1 MMLRWLVALSFTALL
16 GCDSPEPPAPAG
28 FAGLGSEA
36 QGFSAVTRGEPLA
49 FPDDFGAHP
58 DYRIEWWYVTA
69 NLTDE
74 NGEQWGAQWTLFRQA
89 MVPQNSVEAEAGWQ
103 SAQVWL
109 GHAALTRADGHQHAD
124 RLARGGIGQAGV
136 RAQPFRAWI
145 DDWSLGGDTALQSS
159 PLQLSPLQVRAAGA
173 GFSYDLKLHASA
185 PLVLHGDRGF
195 SQKSTRGQAS
205 WYYSQPF
212 FQVDGEVQWQGETR
226 RVSGMA
232 WLDREWSSQPLAA
245 DQQGWDWFSLHLRDG
260 SKLMLFRLR
269 SNDDSHFYSGTWITP
284 AGVAEPLDASAISM
298 TPLAQ
303 SKVAGRTLP
312 TQWQLQIAHKKFDV
326 TAQALNPKAWMGT
339 GIPYWEGPVNIAGS
353 HTGVGYLEMTG
364 Y

>member
-1 MMLRWLVALSFTALL
+1 MMPRWIFAFAFIALV
-16 GCDSPEPPAPAG
+16 GCDRTESPAPTG

-36 QGFSAVTRGEPLA
+36 QGFTAVTRGESLD
-49 FPDDFGAHP
+49 FPEDFGAHP

-74 NGEQWGAQWTLFRQA
+74 SGEQWGAQWTLFRQA
-89 MVPQNSVEAEAGWQ
+89 MTPQSSAEADAGWQ

-109 GHAALTRADGHQHAD
+109 GHAALTRANEHRYAD
-124 RLARGGIGQAGV
+124 RLARGGIGQADV
-136 RAQPFRAWI
+136 RTQPFQAWI
-145 DDWSLGGDTALQSS
+145 DDWSLAGAVD
-159 PLQLSPLQVRAAGA
+159 PQLSPLQVSATGER
-173 GFSYDLKLHASA
+173 FSYDLSLQATA

-195 SQKSTRGQAS
+195 SQKSDRGQAS

-212 FQVDGEVQWQGETR
+212 FQVDGEIQWQGESRQVT
-226 RVSGMA
+226 GKA

-245 DQQGWDWFSLHLRDG
+245 DQQGWDWFSLHLQDG

-269 SNDDSHFYSGTWITP
+269 SDDDSHFYSGTWITP
-284 AGVAEPLDASAISM
+284 AGVPEPLDRSVILM
-298 TPLAQ
+298 TPLEETE
-303 SKVAGRTLP
+303 VANRNLP
-312 TQWQLQIAHKKFDV
+312 TRWRLQIADKGLDV
-326 TAQALNPKAWMGT
+326 TAQALNPQSWMGT
-339 GIPYWEGPVNIAGS
+339 GIPYWEGPVNVAGS

>member
-1 MMLRWLVALSFTALL
+1 MMLRWLVTLSFTLLL
-16 GCDSPEPPAPAG
+16 GCDSTEAPVPAG

-36 QGFSAVTRGEPLA
+36 QGFSTVTRGQPLV

-74 NGEQWGAQWTLFRQA
+74 SGEQWGAQWTLFRQA
-89 MVPQNSVEAEAGWQ
+89 MAPQNSSEAEAGWQ

-109 GHAALTRADGHQHAD
+109 GHAALTRADVHLHAD

-136 RAQPFRAWI
+136 RAQPFEAWI
-145 DDWSLGGDTALQSS
+145 DNWSLSGDAA
-159 PLQLSPLQVRAAGA
+159 LQLSPLQVSATGE

-212 FQVDGEVQWQGETR
+212 FQVEGEVQWQGEKR

-284 AGVAEPLDASAISM
+284 AGVAEPLDASAISV

-303 SKVAGRTLP
+303 STVAGRTLP
-312 TQWQLQIAHKKFDV
+312 TQWRLQIAHKKFDV
-326 TAQALNPKAWMGT
+326 TAQALNPNAWMGT

>member
-1 MMLRWLVALSFTALL
+1 MMPRWIFAFAVIALA
-16 GCDSPEPPAPAG
+16 GCDRTESSAPAG

-36 QGFSAVTRGEPLA
+36 QGFTAVTRGKSLD
-49 FPDDFGAHP
+49 FPEDFGAHP

-74 NGEQWGAQWTLFRQA
+74 SGEQWGAQWTLFRQA
-89 MVPQNSVEAEAGWQ
+89 MTPQSSAEADAGWQ
-103 SAQVWL
+103 SSQVWL
-109 GHAALTRADGHQHAD
+109 GHAALTRADEHRYAD

-136 RAQPFRAWI
+136 RTQPFQAWI
-145 DDWSLGGDTALQSS
+145 DDWSLAGKVD
-159 PLQLSPLQVRAAGA
+159 PQLSPLQVSATGER
-173 GFSYDLKLHASA
+173 FSYDLSLQATA

-195 SQKSTRGQAS
+195 SQKSDRGQAS

-212 FQVDGEVQWQGETR
+212 FQVDGEIQWQGESR
-226 RVSGMA
+226 RVTGMA

-245 DQQGWDWFSLHLRDG
+245 DQQGWDWFSLHLQDG

-269 SNDDSHFYSGTWITP
+269 SDDDSHFHSGTWITP
-284 AGVAEPLDASAISM
+284 DGVPEPLDRSAIRM
-298 TPLAQ
+298 TPLEETD
-303 SKVAGRTLP
+303 VATRTLP
-312 TQWQLQIAHKKFDV
+312 TRWRLQIAHKGLDV
-326 TAQALNPKAWMGT
+326 TAQALNPQSWMGT
-339 GIPYWEGPVNIAGS
+339 GIPYWEGPVNVAGS

>member
-1 MMLRWLVALSFTALL
+1 MKSRWIAALAIAALV
-16 GCDSPEPPAPAG
+16 GCDRTEPAAPAG

-36 QGFSAVTRGEPLA
+36 QGFSVVRRGESLD
-49 FPDDFGAHP
+49 FPEDFGAHP

-74 NGEQWGAQWTLFRQA
+74 SGEQWGAQWTLFRQA
-89 MVPQNSVEAEAGWQ
+89 MAPQTSAEAENGWQ

-109 GHAALTRADGHQHAD
+109 GHAALTRADGHHYAD

-136 RAQPFRAWI
+136 NTQPFQAWI
-145 DDWSLGGDTALQSS
+145 DDWSLTGEGDS
-159 PLQLSPLQVRAAGA
+159 QLSPLQVSATGER
-173 GFSYDLKLHASA
+173 FSYDLNLQATA
-185 PLVLHGDRGF
+185 PLILHGDRGF
-195 SQKSTRGQAS
+195 SQKSDRGQAS

-212 FQVDGEVQWQGETR
+212 FKVDGEIQWQGKTR
-226 RVSGMA
+226 RVTGKA

-245 DQQGWDWFSLHLRDG
+245 EQQGWDWFSLHLQDG

-269 SNDDSHFYSGTWITP
+269 SDDDSHFYSGTWITP
-284 AGVAEPLDASAISM
+284 TGVAEPLEQSAIVM
-298 TPLAQ
+298 TPLEETE
-303 SKVAGRTLP
+303 VANRNVSTRWRLK
-312 TQWQLQIAHKKFDV
+312 IAHKGFDV
-326 TAQALNPKAWMGT
+326 TAQALNPASWMGT
-339 GIPYWEGPVNIAGS
+339 GIPYWEGPVNVAGS

>member
-1 MMLRWLVALSFTALL
+1 MMLRWLVALSFTLLL
-16 GCDSPEPPAPAG
+16 GCDSTEPPAPAG

-36 QGFSAVTRGEPLA
+36 LGFSAVTRGEPLV

-89 MVPQNSVEAEAGWQ
+89 MAPQNSSEVEAGWQ

-109 GHAALTRADGHQHAD
+109 GHAALTRAGGHLHAD

-136 RAQPFRAWI
+136 RAQPFEAWI
-145 DDWSLGGDTALQSS
+145 DNWSLGGDAGA
-159 PLQLSPLQVRAAGA
+159 QLSPLQVSATGK
-173 GFSYDLKLHASA
+173 GFRYDLRLRSDA

-212 FQVDGEVQWQGETR
+212 FQVDGQVQWQGETR
-226 RVSGMA
+226 RVSGKA

-245 DQQGWDWFSLHLRDG
+245 DQQGWDWFSLHLQDG

-269 SNDDSHFYSGTWITP
+269 SNDNSHFYSGTWITP
-284 AGVAEPLDASAISM
+284 AGVAEPLDASAIRM

-312 TQWQLQIAHKKFDV
+312 TQWRLQIAHKNFDV
-326 TAQALNPKAWMGT
+326 TAQALNPNAWMGT

>member
-16 GCDSPEPPAPAG
+16 GCDSAEPPATAG

-36 QGFSAVTRGEPLA
+36 LGFSAVTRGEPLV

-89 MVPQNSVEAEAGWQ
+89 MAPQNSSEAEAGWQ

-109 GHAALTRADGHQHAD
+109 GHAALTRAGGHLHAD

-145 DDWSLGGDTALQSS
+145 DDWSLGGAAALQPS
-159 PLQLSPLQVRAAGA
+159 PMQLTPLQVSATGE

-212 FQVDGEVQWQGETR
+212 FQVDGEVQWQGEKR
-226 RVSGMA
+226 RVTGMA

-245 DQQGWDWFSLHLRDG
+245 DQQGWDWFSLHLQDG

-303 SKVAGRTLP
+303 STVAGRTLP
-312 TQWQLQIAHKKFDV
+312 TQWRLQIAHKKFDV

>member
-1 MMLRWLVALSFTALL
+1 MRKWMVALACSALIA
-16 GCDSPEPPAPAG
+16 CDSAAPPTPAG

-36 QGFSAVTRGEPLA
+36 EGFSTVTRGTPLV
-49 FPDDFGAHP
+49 FPSDFAAHP

-74 NGEQWGAQWTLFRQA
+74 RGEPWGAQWTLFRQA
-89 MVPQNSVEAEAGWQ
+89 MAPQSASEAEAGWQ

-109 GHAALTRADGHQHAD
+109 GHAALTRADGHRHAD

-136 RAQPFRAWI
+136 RAQPFQAWI
-145 DDWSLGGDTALQSS
+145 DDWSLSGDANA
-159 PLQLSPLQVRAAGA
+159 QLSPLRVRAAGE
-173 GFSYDLKLHASA
+173 GFSYNLNLQASA

-195 SQKSTRGQAS
+195 SQKSERGQAS

-212 FQVDGEVQWQGETR
+212 FQVDGEVHWQGETR
-226 RVSGMA
+226 RVSGKA

-245 DQQGWDWFSLHLRDG
+245 DQQGWDWFSLHLQDG

-269 SNDDSHFYSGTWITP
+269 SDDDSHFYSGTWIT
-284 AGVAEPLDASAISM
+284 ADGVAEPLDQSAIVM
-298 TPLAQ
+298 TPLQETA
-303 SKVAGRTLP
+303 VAGRSLP
-312 TQWQLQIAHKKFDV
+312 TRWRLQIAHKDFDV
-326 TAQALNPKAWMGT
+326 TAQALNANAWMGT
-339 GIPYWEGPVNIAGS
+339 GIPYWEGPVNVTGS
-353 HTGVGYLEMTG
+353 HTAVGYLEMTG

>member
-1 MMLRWLVALSFTALL
+1 MMRRWLVVLTCAALL
-16 GCDSPEPPAPAG
+16 GCDGAQAPAPAG

-36 QGFSAVTRGEPLA
+36 QGFSAVTRGETLV
-49 FPDDFGAHP
+49 FPADFAAHP
-58 DYRIEWWYVTA
+58 GYRIEWWYVTA

-74 NGEQWGAQWTLFRQA
+74 RGEQWGAQWTLFRQA
-89 MVPQNSVEAEAGWQ
+89 MAPQSTAEAQAGWH

-109 GHAALTRADGHQHAD
+109 GHAALTRADGHRHAD

-136 RAQPFRAWI
+136 RAQPFQAWI
-145 DDWSLGGDTALQSS
+145 DDWSLSGNAALQLS
-159 PLQLSPLQVRAAGA
+159 PLQLSPLRVSAAGE
-173 GFSYDLKLHASA
+173 GFSYDLNLQASA

-195 SQKSTRGQAS
+195 SQKSERGQAS

-212 FQVDGEVQWQGETR
+212 FQVDGTVHWQGEER

-245 DQQGWDWFSLHLRDG
+245 DQQGWDWFSLHLQDG

-269 SNDDSHFYSGTWITP
+269 SNTDQHFYSGTWIT
-284 AGVAEPLDASAISM
+284 ADGVAEPLDQSAIVM
-298 TPLAQ
+298 TPLQ
-303 SKVAGRTLP
+303 ETEVAGRSLP
-312 TQWQLQIAHKKFDV
+312 IRWRLQIAHKDFDV
-326 TAQALNPKAWMGT
+326 TAQALNKNAWMDT
-339 GIPYWEGPVNIAGS
+339 GIPYWEGPVNVAGS
-353 HTGVGYLEMTG
+353 HTAVGYLEMTG

>member
-1 MMLRWLVALSFTALL
+1 MMPRWIVALTCTALL
-16 GCDSPEPPAPAG
+16 GCDSAQAPVPSG

-36 QGFSAVTRGEPLA
+36 QGFSAVTRGEPLL
-49 FPDDFGAHP
+49 FPEDFGAHP

-74 NGEQWGAQWTLFRQA
+74 IGEQWGAQWTLFRQA
-89 MVPQNSVEAEAGWQ
+89 LAPQNRSEAEAGWQ

-109 GHAALTRADGHQHAD
+109 GHAALTRAGAHQHAG

-136 RAQPFRAWI
+136 RTQPFQAWI
-145 DDWSLGGDTALQSS
+145 DDWTLSGAAAR
-159 PLQLSPLQVRAAGA
+159 QLSPLQVSAAGE
-173 GFSYDLKLHASA
+173 GFSYDLNLQTSA

-195 SQKSTRGQAS
+195 SQKSIRGQAS

-212 FQVDGEVQWQGETR
+212 FQVEGEVQWQGETR

-284 AGVAEPLDASAISM
+284 AGVAEALHASAISM

-312 TQWQLQIAHKKFDV
+312 TQWRLQIAHKNFDV
-326 TAQALNPKAWMGT
+326 TARALNPKAWMGT